1 MKFIIELLGILY
13 EYKIK
18 FRESTNKINITNEFI
33 QNIENLKEK
42 KYI

>member
-1 MKFIIELLGILY
+1 MKFLIELLRILY

-18 FRESTNKINITNEFI
+18 FRESTNKIKITNEFI
-33 QNIENLKEK
+33 QNIENLREK